1 MTEVGMGTNLMSSG
15 ELEQL
20 WDLYGA
26 GETAAAI
33 ARKLGRPAGTV
44 NDRIRDA
51 GGIRPVIAR
60 AAAIH
65 LTTGEREEISR
76 GLAAGESLRC
86 IARRLGRAPS
96 TVSREVS
103 RHGGARRYRAGAAD
117 CAAMHN
123 RRRPKPSRLA
133 THTELRH
140 VVEDKLALRWSPGQ
154 IAGWLRLEF
163 CDDQEMW
170 VSHETIYRSLFVQSK
185 GALKR
190 QLTAYLRTRRQ
201 VRKPGSHNRTRGT
214 GKGQLTHT
222 VHISQRPAEAE
233 DRAVPGHW
241 EGDLIMGKGQSAVVT
256 LVERATRFAMLI
268 ALPEGHASDKVVA
281 ALAAQITTLPE
292 QLRRSLTWDQGKEMA
307 QHATFTV
314 DTGVQIYFCDPK
326 SPWQRGTN
334 ENTNRLLRQYF
345 PKSTDLKAIVQAEL
359 DAVAAELNGRPRK
372 TLEFLTPSQKFYEA
386 VAATG

>member
-163 CDDQEMW
+163 PDDQEMW

-281 ALAAQITTLPE
+281 ALAAQIATLPE

-372 TLEFLTPSQKFYEA
+372 TLGFLTPSQKFYEA

>member
-281 ALAAQITTLPE
+281 ALAAQIATLPE

-372 TLEFLTPSQKFYEA
+372 TLGFLTPSQKFYEA

>member
-1 MTEVGMGTNLMSSG
+1 MGTNLMSSG

-163 CDDQEMW
+163 PDDQEMW

-372 TLEFLTPSQKFYEA
+372 TLGFLTPSQKFYEA

>member
-1 MTEVGMGTNLMSSG
+1 MGTNLMSSG

-163 CDDQEMW
+163 PDDQEMW

-281 ALAAQITTLPE
+281 ALAAQIATLPE